1 MAKMW
6 NSSCGVKKEDKVS
19 MAISAKEPK
28 VKVSGKKDSEVGE
41 DRSKS
46 KTVSAKEN
54 KGEGLKKATITTK
67 KVKNIK

>member
-6 NSSCGVKKEDKVS
+6 NSSCGVKKE
-19 MAISAKEPK
+19 PK
-28 VKVSGKKDSEVGE
+28 VKVSDKKVSEVSE